1 MFGELVIPRGDEEQ
15 AVLKVF
21 DSGEFQYFVVVV
33 DDLLADFFGRHVN
46 HNKILILE
54 SKYPRQLAILSLS
67 QVLNRQS
74 LLLIS
79 LNRVYVNLDPLLL
92 LDLLVIF
99 LELQLSLLER
109 TQHLCVPVGDQ
120 LLQLQTQLL
129 APEVPLQNY
138 CLLP

>member
-1 MFGELVIPRGDEEQ
+1 
-15 AVLKVF
+15 
-21 DSGEFQYFVVVV
+21 
-33 DDLLADFFGRHVN
+33 
-46 HNKILILE
+46 
-54 SKYPRQLAILSLS
+54 
-67 QVLNRQS
+67 
-74 LLLIS
+74 
-79 LNRVYVNLDPLLL
+79 VNLDPLLL

>member
-21 DSGEFQYFVVVV
+21 DSREFQYFVVVV

-46 HNKILILE
+46 HNKILIFE